1 MEPAFLKELRAQE
14 RVRCIECQ
22 KPVLDSE
29 DFMEVEVRK
38 SPLNPDGIGRIHREC
53 KRKRD
58 EREERVAREWREEQE
73 RLIRERDEEEHSL
86 RPREWHFHM
95 SKAYYGLK
103 KDLEALEKEANEM
116 IEALAKKHNLT
127 TEKRE

>member
-1 MEPAFLKELRAQE
+1 MEPTFIEEMRAQE

-29 DFMEVEVRK
+29 DFIQVEVRK
-38 SPLNPDGIGRIHREC
+38 QPLNPDGIGRIHREC

-58 EREERVAREWREEQE
+58 EQEKQQIRETRKETE

-86 RPREWHFHM
+86 RPRRWHLRVT
-95 SKAYYGLK
+95 KDYYGLK
-103 KDLEALEKEANEM
+103 KDLEALEKEANEI

-127 TEKRE
+127 TEKKD